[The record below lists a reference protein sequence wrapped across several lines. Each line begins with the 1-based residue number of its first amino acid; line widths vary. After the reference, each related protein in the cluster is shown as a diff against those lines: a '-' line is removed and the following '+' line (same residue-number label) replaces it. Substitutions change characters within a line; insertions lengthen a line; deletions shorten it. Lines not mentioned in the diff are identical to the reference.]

1 MPRRMADDAFR
12 AAQREQAFAPQVRA
26 INQLCDALMAE
37 KSGSTV
43 PYVAPHY
50 GATTARILTLSSNPG
65 PFTGGESTSG
75 FVSREN
81 DHPAAER
88 MSSIFARVGL
98 SDAEVLPWNAYP
110 WNLDQAYPK
119 GLPPHLVVDGLE
131 PLKRVLELHPN
142 VRAVVAHGADAQR
155 SMRLL
160 TTKKRFAEFNQARPL
175 RVFEAR
181 HPGNRVF
188 VLPSAQRAAA
198 IERVCAT
205 YRDAMAFVGA
215 DSLPTVGSVP
225 APKLTRSTKRAAA
238 RRTFTGADLVAE
250 VGDVL
255 SGRTDGLGD
264 ARTRESVRA
273 YLATMSPHRR
283 TELLVEL
290 VTQRLSS

>member
-1 MPRRMADDAFR
+1 MPRRMGDVAFR
-12 AAQREQAFAPQVRA
+12 AAQQEQAFAPQVRA

-37 KSGSTV
+37 KAGSSV

-50 GATTARILTLSSNPG
+50 NATTARILTLSSNPG
-65 PFTGGESTSG
+65 PASGGETSSG

-81 DHPAAER
+81 DHPVAVR
-88 MSSIFARVGL
+88 MSSIFATVGL
-98 SDAEVLPWNAYP
+98 SDADVVPWNAYP
-110 WNLDQAYPK
+110 WHLDQAYPK

-155 SMRLL
+155 SMHLL
-160 TTKKRFAEFNQARPL
+160 TTKKRFAQFHAERNL

-181 HPGNRVF
+181 HPSNRVF
-188 VLPSAQRAAA
+188 VLPSPERAAA

-205 YRDAMAFVGA
+205 YREAMVFVGVDA
-215 DSLPTVGSVP
+215 LPTVGSVP
-225 APKLTRSTKRAAA
+225 APKAMRSTKRTAVK
-238 RRTFTGADLVAE
+238 REFTGADLVAE

-255 SGRTDGLGD
+255 SGRTDGLND

-273 YLATMSPHRR
+273 YLASMSTQRR

-290 VTQRLSS
+290 VTQRLNS